1 MRKHYRSHTKLFWW
15 KLIYGECSI
24 LQASLERVSVFLASS
39 LPPSPLL
46 PLLSLAQSHRKSKG
60 ADSTFHTF
68 YRKGSKEAARTG
80 SRQNGQITGLSLG
93 ASHFSLWLPSPH
105 NLPLSPSVS
114 LPSSPRPPSTLWW
127 LKPLFCPQQIFT
139 HALPLLI
146 NKNLT
151 GAGVLAVWIEHRGYM
166 PTAQERRC
174 SLQEVGTQVGCGN
187 KSEIK
192 AAWKKNIQ
200 RDVQGLSEEK
210 PENTSQWPRQRKLQL
225 NSLPLSL
232 FSYSFSFPAVFLS
245 NQE

>member
-105 NLPLSPSVS
+105 TSP
-114 LPSSPRPPSTLWW
+114 
-127 LKPLFCPQQIFT
+127 
-139 HALPLLI
+139 
-146 NKNLT
+146 
-151 GAGVLAVWIEHRGYM
+151 
-166 PTAQERRC
+166 
-174 SLQEVGTQVGCGN
+174 
-187 KSEIK
+187 
-192 AAWKKNIQ
+192 
-200 RDVQGLSEEK
+200 
-210 PENTSQWPRQRKLQL
+210 
-225 NSLPLSL
+225 SLPLSL
-232 FSYSFSFPAVFLS
+232 SHLLLALPLLFDGWSLSSALNKSSPMLFLYL
-245 NQE
+245 